1 VPDEDNYMQ
10 GECKNPDAQE
20 RAWKRFFAME
30 VGHGSR
36 YMLALQTLN
45 QTRIRAIIKKIS
57 KEEGI

>member
-1 VPDEDNYMQ
+1 MQ